1 MIARVVPGKLA
12 SIPADAM
19 EATCRFPVDR
29 AYSESVLGSAL
40 FLGGGPTV
48 PTNLLRFGGFELDPA
63 NFQLRRSG
71 RPVRLERIPLEVLL
85 LLVER
90 RGQLVRR
97 QDIADS
103 VWGRDIVLDVDNA
116 LNTAIRK
123 VRRALGDNPDHPR
136 YVETVAAKGYR
147 FIGAVTSVLRTDTEK
162 IPWIDRERASSPP
175 APSPFD
181 TSEPSIGNV
190 VASKGHADGELRQVT
205 ALVAHLKGS
214 MDWLVDRDTEKQ
226 REFIDPVLHRLIE
239 AVHRYE
245 GTVNQVTEDGI
256 LAVFGAPFAHED
268 HAIRACYAALCMQ
281 ESLMKDV
288 TDVSGPEVGAI
299 QVGIGL
305 NTGEMVIRAASPGQ
319 PLDLLAVSHTTHL
332 AAGLAQ
338 LAPSGAVLATADI
351 LRLIDGFVRVTSL
364 GPTTVKGLSRAVD
377 VYQLTERGTVRSQL
391 QAAAARGFSKFVGR
405 DIEMMQ
411 LQRALEQT
419 QDGRGQA
426 VAIVGDPG
434 VGKSRLV
441 FELTHSHDLRSWLVL
456 EARSVSYGKGTAFL
470 PVIDLLKSYFGIG
483 DRDTPHDIQKRVTE
497 KTLALSRALE
507 PMLPAL
513 LALLDV
519 PIDDR
524 QWQELDAPER
534 RQRTMD
540 AVKRLLLREAQVQ
553 PVLVVF
559 EDLHWIDSET
569 ETVLDGLID
578 SLPATRLLLLV
589 NYRPEY
595 RHGWG
600 NKMYYTQLRLDTLL
614 PESTGE
620 LLDDLLGPR
629 ETLQPLKSL
638 LAARAGGNP
647 FFIEEGVRTLV
658 ETKALLG
665 ERGAY
670 DLDQPVE
677 MIQVPA
683 TVQAVLAA
691 RIDRLPPGEKR
702 LLEIAAVIGK
712 NFPLALLQEVADETE
727 ETLRRSLAQLTTAEF
742 LYEQNLSPDSE
753 YTFKHSL
760 THEVAY
766 RSLLRARRRD
776 LHARIA
782 EAMERLYADRL
793 AEQVERL
800 AQHALRG
807 ELQEKAVRH
816 LRQAGNKAA
825 ARLALPDARAWF
837 EQALGVLDTL
847 PQDQSTLAQAVDIR
861 VDMRLPLSEVGEIC
875 RALERLREAE
885 ELAERS
891 NDEPRRGRVCAMLT
905 NMHAQ
910 LGELDEAL
918 AAGTRAVKIARDLG
932 DSRLRILA
940 TSYLEQAHYF
950 RGEYERAVELGLDNL
965 AALPVDW
972 VHEHLGLGAAAGVY
986 VRAWLVMSLAEL
998 GRFTEGAEYEAD
1010 ALQLAGP
1017 THRAYTIGYAYRAAS
1032 MLHLLKGDWTEVRSL
1047 TEQWVAAFQPGSI
1060 NLLSQA
1066 VAVSAWVSALF
1077 GNVAKSLDRLHEAKG
1092 LLHRLALVGTRD
1104 THSWT
1109 SYALGRACLLLG
1121 RLDEARQYGDG
1132 TVESSPRP
1140 GVVAYA
1146 LYLLGDIATHSDSFD
1161 AARGEAHYRKA
1172 LALAEPRGMRP
1183 LVAHCHLGLGKLYRR
1198 TGRQQE
1204 AQEHLTT
1211 ATRMYREMGMT
1222 YWMEQAEAERET

>member
-1 MIARVVPGKLA
+1 
-12 SIPADAM
+12 
-19 EATCRFPVDR
+19 
-29 AYSESVLGSAL
+29 
-40 FLGGGPTV
+40 
-48 PTNLLRFGGFELDPA
+48 
-63 NFQLRRSG
+63 
-71 RPVRLERIPLEVLL
+71 
-85 LLVER
+85 
-90 RGQLVRR
+90 
-97 QDIADS
+97 
-103 VWGRDIVLDVDNA
+103 
-116 LNTAIRK
+116 
-123 VRRALGDNPDHPR
+123 
-136 YVETVAAKGYR
+136 
-147 FIGAVTSVLRTDTEK
+147 
-162 IPWIDRERASSPP
+162 
-175 APSPFD
+175 
-181 TSEPSIGNV
+181 
-190 VASKGHADGELRQVT
+190 
-205 ALVAHLKGS
+205 
-214 MDWLVDRDTEKQ
+214 
-226 REFIDPVLHRLIE
+226 
-239 AVHRYE
+239 
-245 GTVNQVTEDGI
+245 
-256 LAVFGAPFAHED
+256 
-268 HAIRACYAALCMQ
+268 
-281 ESLMKDV
+281 
-288 TDVSGPEVGAI
+288 
-299 QVGIGL
+299 
-305 NTGEMVIRAASPGQ
+305 
-319 PLDLLAVSHTTHL
+319 
-332 AAGLAQ
+332 
-338 LAPSGAVLATADI
+338 
-351 LRLIDGFVRVTSL
+351 
-364 GPTTVKGLSRAVD
+364 VD

-483 DRDTPHDIQKRVTE
+483 DRETPLDIQKRVTA

-513 LALLDV
+513 LTLLDV

-553 PVLVVF
+553 PVLVAF

-742 LYEQNLSPDSE
+742 LYEQNLSPDPE

-807 ELQEKAVRH
+807 ELQEKAVGY
-816 LRQAGNKAA
+816 LRQAGLRAM
-825 ARLALPDARAWF
+825 ARGANREAIAHL
-837 EQALGVLDTL
+837 EQALGAVRHLPEIREATELIIDIHLDLRAALHPLDEHVRAEGHLHEAEGLARTL
-847 PQDQSTLAQAVDIR
+847 GDQRRLGRIATFMVPQCRVRGDYDEAVRFGREALNIA
-861 VDMRLPLSEVGEIC
+861 
-875 RALERLREAE
+875 RALGD
-885 ELAERS
+885 RS
-891 NDEPRRGRVCAMLT
+891 IEVVARFFLGRTYVARG
-905 NMHAQ
+905 
-910 LGELDEAL
+910 EFSD
-918 AAGTRAVKIARDLG
+918 AATL
-932 DSRLRILA
+932 
-940 TSYLEQAHYF
+940 LEQNVALEGAQ
-950 RGEYERAVELGLDNL
+950 RYERFGTSFIPSALSGAGLAD
-965 AALPVDW
+965 
-972 VHEHLGLGAAAGVY
+972 
-986 VRAWLVMSLAEL
+986 MLAEL
-998 GRFTEGAEYEAD
+998 GRFDEAIGHAEVAVQIAEAAD
-1010 ALQLAGP
+1010 HPFTLYVGLFSLGLAHLRRGDLP
-1017 THRAYTIGYAYRAAS
+1017 RATRVLARCQDLGRTGQIVTGIP
-1032 MLHLLKGDWTEVRSL
+1032 L
-1047 TEQWVAAFQPGSI
+1047 VAA
-1060 NLLSQA
+1060 
-1066 VAVSAWVSALF
+1066 
-1077 GNVAKSLDRLHEAKG
+1077 
-1092 LLHRLALVGTRD
+1092 T
-1104 THSWT
+1104 
-1109 SYALGRACLLLG
+1109 LGA
-1121 RLDEARQYGDG
+1121 
-1132 TVESSPRP
+1132 
-1140 GVVAYA
+1140 AYA
-1146 LYLLGDIATHSDSFD
+1146 LAGRADEALPVVVGAVEEFRRRPIHTYPGLTHLCAGMSYLSAGRIDEAAGYAGEALALTRRLGARASEAHALCLAGDIASAKEAED
-1161 AARGEAHYRKA
+1161 AESYYRQA

-1183 LVAHCHLGLGKLYRR
+1183 LIAHCHLGLGKLHARMGQR
-1198 TGRQQE
+1198 HLT
-1204 AQEHLTT
+1204 QEHLTT
-1211 ATRMYREMGMT
+1211 AATMYREMGMT
-1222 YWMEQAEAERET
+1222 YWLEQAEVE